1 MQDIKLQVT
10 FDVEGTVVRADD
22 ESVLKPYHS
31 GHIKNVTDIEFET
44 LLGRPLPDAL
54 WNRKSRLRPEDTVGQ
69 LRYSRLLGRIVYGLL
84 RLTQG
89 ILFALNKPNI
99 ANNMEFIL
107 NLPFKKIPAFSNG
120 KISNRAIE
128 HFLKFI

>member
-1 MQDIKLQVT
+1 
-10 FDVEGTVVRADD
+10 
-22 ESVLKPYHS
+22 
-31 GHIKNVTDIEFET
+31 
-44 LLGRPLPDAL
+44 LPDAL

-128 HFLKFI
+128 RFLKFI